1 VANYPTTID
10 TISQSQSQKEVSA
23 NALFDASSPSL
34 AFGHRIS
41 TSAGL
46 TWGYYGGVINIAG
59 TPTVIANGTVLLTA
73 SATNYIRLNSDGTLT
88 VLTSAPAGW
97 PGPLAS
103 SATALYAVV
112 VGTAS
117 PTSWTDYRTAQGAGV
132 AGSPGSTGGTGA
144 TGSTGPTGATSG
156 STGATGNTGNTGGHG
171 CDGRNRFR

>member
-10 TISQSQSQKEVSA
+10 TISQSQSQKEVTA
-23 NALFDASSPSL
+23 NSLFDASSPSF

-59 TPTVIANGTVLLTA
+59 TPTVIANGTVALTA
-73 SATNYIRLNSDGTLT
+73 STTNYIRLNSDGTLS

-112 VGTAS
+112 TGAAS

-144 TGSTGPTGATSG
+144 TGSTGPTRRNIGQHGATRKH
-156 STGATGNTGNTGGHG
+156 GNTVPLARRRG
-171 CDGRNRFR
+171 